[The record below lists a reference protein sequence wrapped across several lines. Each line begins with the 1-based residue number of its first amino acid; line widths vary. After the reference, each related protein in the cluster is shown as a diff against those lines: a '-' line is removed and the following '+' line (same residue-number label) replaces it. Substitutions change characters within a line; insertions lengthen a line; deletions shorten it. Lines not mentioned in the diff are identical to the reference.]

1 MSRIRL
7 INSANLDIHTGM
19 EGTVEFTEYCEHKK
33 ILYVRWDNNAHTV
46 LNVPPDQIEELEE

>member
-1 MSRIRL
+1 
-7 INSANLDIHTGM
+7 M